1 MTFATSLVGA
11 AGRRW
16 INQRSHR
23 DWLLGQAN
31 DLIDFYQR
39 RCRDPQG
46 GFFDLDEVGQPL
58 PTGWPPGPEPARA
71 LFATVRMVHCFSS
84 AHLMGRPGADEVVDH
99 GMTFLW
105 EGHRDQVHGGYH
117 WGSGYSGPTDA
128 SKQAY
133 GHAFVLLAAAS
144 AKSVGHPDADRLL
157 DDVTNVLLDRFWER
171 EHGAVAEEFNE
182 DWSPIAD
189 YRGQNSN
196 MHLNEACMAAYE
208 ATGSAQ
214 YLDMARSIAD
224 LIINRKTRENDWR
237 LPEHF
242 HKDWSIDADYDRDV
256 FRPYGTTVGHWV
268 EWSRLLLQLWEL
280 SGRPGDWSLE
290 AAQTLFQKA
299 IQEGWDR
306 KNGGFYFTLDWQ
318 GRPHDRDRYW
328 WPCAEA
334 IGAASFLGKIT
345 GDPYYEEWY
354 RRIWSWTNTHL
365 IDHVDGSWH
374 PQLGDDLRPKSD
386 PWYGKPDMYHSFQAC
401 LIPLLPTNGSAV
413 HGLLHYGL

>member
-1 MTFATSLVGA
+1 MNFSTSLVGA

-16 INQRSHR
+16 GSQRGHR
-23 DWLLGQAN
+23 DWLLGQAY

-39 RCRDPQG
+39 NCPDPRG
-46 GFFDLDEVGQPL
+46 GFYDLDELGQPL
-58 PTGWPPGPEPARA
+58 ATGWPPGPEPARA
-71 LFATVRMVHCFSS
+71 LFATVRMVHCFAI
-84 AHLMGRPGADEVVDH
+84 AHLMGRPGADDIVDH
-99 GMTFLW
+99 GMKFLW
-105 EGHRDQVHGGYH
+105 DGHRDTVHGGYH
-117 WGSGYSGPTDA
+117 WRTGYGGPVDA

-157 DDVTNVLLDRFWER
+157 DDATNVLLDRFWEP
-171 EHGAVAEEFNE
+171 EHGAAAEEFNA
-182 DWSPIAD
+182 DWTPIAG

-196 MHLNEACMAAYE
+196 MHLTEACMAAYE
-208 ATGSAQ
+208 ATGTVQ

-242 HKDWSIDADYDRDV
+242 HQDWRIDADYDRDV
-256 FRPYGTTVGHWV
+256 FRPYGTTVGHWL

-290 AAQTLFQKA
+290 AAQTLFQKS

-318 GRPHDRDRYW
+318 GQPRDRDRYW
-328 WPCAEA
+328 WPCAEG
-334 IGAASFLGKIT
+334 IGAAAFLGKIT
-345 GDPYYEEWY
+345 GDAYYEEWY
-354 RRIWSWTNTHL
+354 RRLWSWTDTHL
-365 IDHVDGSWH
+365 IDHVEGGWY
-374 PQLGDDLRPKSD
+374 PQLGDDLKPKTD

-401 LIPLLPTNGSAV
+401 LIPLLPTNGSVV
-413 HGLLHYGL
+413 HGLLHYDF